1 MDAVVKIFA
10 VAAGGAFGAI
20 ARYLI
25 NLSPIA
31 RVFDSF
37 PFATFLINISGSLAI
52 GILMAVTIERFEL
65 SETVKLAL
73 IVGFLGAFTTFS
85 TYEFEIFSLIRER
98 QFVYAILYSVLSLV
112 MGLVA
117 VAAGFEL
124 GKRI

>member
-1 MDAVVKIFA
+1 MDGVTKLFA

-25 NLSPIA
+25 NLSPVA

-37 PFATFLINISGSLAI
+37 PLSTFLINISGSLAI
-52 GILMAVTIERFEL
+52 GFVMAVTVERFEL

-85 TYEFEIFSLIRER
+85 TYEFEIFSLMRER
-98 QFVYAILYSVLSLV
+98 QFVTAFVYAVFSLV
-112 MGLVA
+112 TGLVA

-124 GKRI
+124 GRRI